1 MLNSDV
7 AKKFIN
13 IAQNVKT
20 LYVLG
25 GWGQPLTS
33 YWKNYFLT
41 NYKKNQQWADDI
53 NADSE

>member
-1 MLNSDV
+1 MLNSDF

-25 GWGQPLTS
+25 GWGQPGIKC
-33 YWKNYFLT
+33 Y
-41 NYKKNQQWADDI
+41 
-53 NADSE
+53 